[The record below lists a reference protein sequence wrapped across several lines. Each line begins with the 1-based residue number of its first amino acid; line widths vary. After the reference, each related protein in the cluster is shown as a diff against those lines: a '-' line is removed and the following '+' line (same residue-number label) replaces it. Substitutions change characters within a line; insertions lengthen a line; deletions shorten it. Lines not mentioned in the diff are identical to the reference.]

1 MSNFYDSI
9 ANNYKKISLNKQKY
23 ISSVDKLVIKHLKNK
38 NNILDVGSGDG
49 IRLER
54 IKRKLKNKSFVAI
67 EPSKEM
73 YKLFKKNSKIKI
85 YNLDLNNL
93 DKLKNPYF
101 DGITCLWNVFGHLK
115 NNKKRILALKKIKT
129 KMSSSSIFLTDVNN
143 RHNALSYGY
152 LEVFKRLLIDFFSF
166 DEKRGDTKFNFKING
181 KRIKANGHLF
191 TNKEFSNN
199 LIKAGF
205 EIIKIYSINYKN
217 GKVMNSF
224 LNGQLLYIAK
234 IKQ

>member
-9 ANNYKKISLNKQKY
+9 ANNYKNISSNKQKY

-73 YKLFKKNSKIKI
+73 CKLFKKNSKIKI

-93 DKLKNPYF
+93 HKLKYSDF

-152 LEVFKRLLIDFFSF
+152 FEVFKRLLIDFFFF

-181 KRIKANGHLF
+181 KKIKANGHLF

-205 EIIKIYSINYKN
+205 EIIKIYPINYKN
-217 GKVMNSF
+217 GKVMNNF
-224 LNGQLLYIAK
+224 LSGQLLYIAK

>member
-9 ANNYKKISLNKQKY
+9 ANNYKNISSNKQKY

-73 YKLFKKNSKIKI
+73 CLFKKNSKIKI

-93 DKLKNPYF
+93 HKLKYSDF

-115 NNKKRILALKKIKT
+115 NNKKRILALKK
-129 KMSSSSIFLTDVNN
+129 
-143 RHNALSYGY
+143 
-152 LEVFKRLLIDFFSF
+152 
-166 DEKRGDTKFNFKING
+166 
-181 KRIKANGHLF
+181 
-191 TNKEFSNN
+191 
-199 LIKAGF
+199 
-205 EIIKIYSINYKN
+205 
-217 GKVMNSF
+217 
-224 LNGQLLYIAK
+224 
-234 IKQ
+234 